1 MLRMWKYCEE
11 VRAYK
16 DVVTAAFLNCLPQS
30 GVARSMVSGMRPNG
44 CGSMAR
50 REALVLESAEKVRK
64 AVDLGNPAGI
74 LMVWGGDLKCTSY
87 D

>member
-1 MLRMWKYCEE
+1 MLCK

-30 GVARSMVSGMRPNG
+30 ALARSMVSGMRPNG

-50 REALVLESAEKVRK
+50 TAALVLERAEKVRK

-74 LMVWGGDLKCTSY
+74 LMVWWSDDLKSL
-87 D
+87 